1 MDVQTIQSVNIAN
14 HMIKNNLEI
23 NIIGA
28 GLAGCEAANFLA
40 SKGIKV
46 NLYEKRPKEK
56 SPAHHTDLFGELVCS
71 NSLKSRKLDNA
82 CGMLKKEMEELGS
95 LMIEAS
101 KVSEVKGGDSLNV
114 DREVFA
120 KYITKKIKSNS
131 NINIIY
137 EDVKKIKDGLNIIC
151 TGPLTSNDLLDEI
164 SKLSG
169 EKIYGFF
176 DASAPIVYKNSLD
189 LSNVTFQS
197 RYEENNDDTYIN
209 FPLNKEEYDVF
220 YNELI
225 SAKKALLHD
234 FDTQY
239 FESCLPIEV
248 IASRGYKTLL
258 HGPLKPV
265 GFNFKEMPYAV
276 VQLRKDDLIGEF
288 YNIVGFQTNL
298 TYPEQKRVFSLIPG
312 LKNAKFVRYG
322 LMHRNSYIYA
332 PKVLDDYSRL
342 KINKNIYI
350 AGQLSGVE
358 GYVESAASGLLVGY
372 YVYAQIL
379 NKEIKPLS
387 FNTCLGALLRYITHT
402 GMNNFSPMNAN
413 FGIIYKANSMDKGEV
428 LTRSLKDIENFKKQ
442 FNE

>member
-1 MDVQTIQSVNIAN
+1 
-14 HMIKNNLEI
+14 MIKNNLEI

-71 NSLKSRKLDNA
+71 NSLKSKKLDNA

-120 KYITKKIKSNS
+120 KYITEKIKSNS

-137 EDVKKIKDGLNIIC
+137 EDVKTIKDGINVIC

-164 SKLSG
+164 SRLSG

-189 LSNVTFQS
+189 LTNVTFQS
-197 RYEENNDDTYIN
+197 RYEENDDDTYIN
-209 FPLNKEEYDVF
+209 FPLTKEEYDVF

-225 SAKKALLHD
+225 NAKKALLHD

-276 VQLRKDDLIGEF
+276 VQLRKDDLIGDF

-312 LKNAKFVRYG
+312 LQNAKYVRYG

-372 YVYAQIL
+372 YVYAQLL
-379 NKEIKPLS
+379 NKEVRPLS

-428 LTRSLKDIENFKKQ
+428 LARSLKDIENFKKQ